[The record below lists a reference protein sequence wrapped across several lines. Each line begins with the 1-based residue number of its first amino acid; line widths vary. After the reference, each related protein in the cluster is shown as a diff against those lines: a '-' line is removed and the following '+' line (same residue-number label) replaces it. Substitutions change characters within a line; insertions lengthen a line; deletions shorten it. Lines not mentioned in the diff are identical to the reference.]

1 MKKITLYTLGIAI
14 SVLLFSACNASKK
27 GCGLTSDANK
37 MEQLTSNK
45 AIVKAEV

>member
-1 MKKITLYTLGIAI
+1 MRKIALYTLGIAFTA
-14 SVLLFSACNASKK
+14 VFFSSCNASKK

-37 MEQLTSNK
+37 MEQTISNK

>member
-1 MKKITLYTLGIAI
+1 MKKIALYTLGFAFTAM
-14 SVLLFSACNASKK
+14 LFSSCNASKK

-37 MEQLTSNK
+37 IEQSTSTK